1 MAFGNAWGRSKEE
14 KMKNITKL
22 LTGAAVA
29 TMVSFGAHAQEVT
42 LTIQHFLGPKAPA
55 QAQMM
60 EPWAKKIEE
69 ESNGRIKF
77 EIFPSM
83 SLGGNPPELYR
94 QVRDGVA
101 DIVWTLPGYTPG
113 VFPRTEVFELPGV
126 HLGDARATN
135 LAIWDMMEDMAP
147 DLKDIHPL
155 AVHVHAGQAIHL
167 TSKEVHTVADVKG
180 LKLRTPTRT
189 GSWVIESWGAEPVGM
204 PVPALPQAMSLG
216 VVDGGLVPFEVVPPL
231 KLAELVSYS
240 VEGQGVNSRFGTS
253 VFLFAMNKDRYD
265 SLPDDLKEIID
276 RNSGRDFAA
285 QIGDVFNNVEEV
297 GKKMLNDGKGQVIE
311 LTPEEK
317 ATFDDASASVV
328 DRWIEEAK
336 SNGIDG
342 AALVEKAKA
351 AVLANTKQ

>member
-1 MAFGNAWGRSKEE
+1 
-14 KMKNITKL
+14 MKHITKL
-22 LTGAAVA
+22 LAGAAVA

-42 LTIQHFLGPKAPA
+42 LTVHHFLGPKAPA
-55 QAQMM
+55 QSKMI

-113 VFPRTEVFELPGV
+113 VFPRLEVFELPGV

-135 LAIWDMMEDMAP
+135 LAMW
-147 DLKDIHPL
+147 DLKDEYAEDLKDVHTL

-167 TSKEVHTVADVKG
+167 TQKDVRTVDDVKG

-189 GSWVIESWGAEPVGM
+189 GSWMIEAWGAEPVGM

-240 VEGQGVNSRFGTS
+240 VEGEGVNSRFGTS
-253 VFLFAMNKDRYD
+253 TFLFAMNKDRYD
-265 SLPDDLKEIID
+265 SLPDDLKEILD
-276 RNSGRDFAA
+276 RNSGREFAGH
-285 QIGDVFNNVEEV
+285 IGDVFNDVEEV
-297 GKKMLNDGKGQVIE
+297 GKKMINDGKGQVVK
-311 LTPEEK
+311 LTAEQK
-317 ATFDDASASVV
+317 ATFDAPAATVV
-328 DRWIEEAK
+328 DRWIEEAS

-342 AALVEKAKA
+342 AKLVEDAKA
-351 AVLANTKQ
+351 AVLSHTK

>member
-1 MAFGNAWGRSKEE
+1 
-14 KMKNITKL
+14 MKNITKL

-42 LTIQHFLGPKAPA
+42 LTIHHFLGPKAPA

-113 VFPRTEVFELPGV
+113 VFPHTEVFELPGV

-167 TSKEVHTVADVKG
+167 TEKEVRTVADVKG

-297 GKKMLNDGKGQVIE
+297 GKKMINDGKGQVVE

>member
-1 MAFGNAWGRSKEE
+1 
-14 KMKNITKL
+14 MKHITKL
-22 LTGAAVA
+22 LAGAAVA

-42 LTIQHFLGPKAPA
+42 LTVHHFLGPKAPA
-55 QAQMM
+55 QSKMI

-113 VFPRTEVFELPGV
+113 VFPRLEVFELPGV

-135 LAIWDMMEDMAP
+135 LAMW
-147 DLKDIHPL
+147 DLKDEYAEDLKDVHTL

-167 TSKEVHTVADVKG
+167 TEKDVRTVEDVKG

-189 GSWVIESWGAEPVGM
+189 GSWMIEAWGAEPVGM

-240 VEGQGVNSRFGTS
+240 VEGEGVNSRFGTS
-253 VFLFAMNKDRYD
+253 TFLFAMNKERYD

-276 RNSGRDFAA
+276 RNSGREFAGH
-285 QIGDVFNNVEEV
+285 IGDVFNDVEDV
-297 GKKMLNDGKGQVIE
+297 GRKMINDGKGQVVK
-311 LTPEEK
+311 LTAEQK
-317 ATFDDASASVV
+317 ATFDAPAATVV
-328 DRWIEEAK
+328 DRWIEEAN

-342 AALVEKAKA
+342 AKLVEDAKA
-351 AVLANTKQ
+351 AVLSHTK